1 MTCWALL
8 ETFEGMP
15 NGDFQDGQT
24 AFQSFDLCL
33 CAPDP
38 SSLFALRGERLAS
51 LAAVS
56 SGATRE
62 HTSLPPRKSVRASLS
77 FLSTED

>member
-24 AFQSFDLCL
+24 AFQLFDLCL
-33 CAPDP
+33 CAAD
-38 SSLFALRGERLAS
+38 SLSLFALRGERLTPS
-51 LAAVS
+51 AAVS

-62 HTSLPPRKSVRASLS
+62 HIPASLQGNQCVALFS
-77 FLSTED
+77 VH